1 MKFRC
6 RHPNTQR
13 GLRVWGGDS
22 EIHTADFF
30 FWNQGHAMEKSL
42 HGLFQ
47 SLLYQILRKIPSYI
61 PDTCGA
67 HPDYEEWEFSELKT
81 MLRKLMNKTGLSM
94 KFCFFIDGLDEY
106 DGDVQDVIDILK
118 LFSKSKHIKIC
129 ASSRPWPALETAFQD
144 SRKELIVQDFTRDD
158 MKIFVQDHVTDNPTF
173 QRLKKTEPRYQSL
186 VDEIATRAR
195 GVWLWVVLVTKDLK
209 TALAGNEDYDT
220 LKEILNGL
228 PPDLS
233 AYFKRIV
240 GHIRPVFR
248 KDMARA
254 FLIAI
259 TAASPIP
266 LYAMTFLD
274 KEWHQVPVKAV
285 TARQVD
291 DAYVKWKGR
300 IHNRCGDL
308 LLVRKYDDTNTL
320 FKYRLDFLHKTV
332 RDWLRENQLRTLQNE
347 LRVQPFN
354 AAYTLCELS
363 LCLLKVLPDPDF
375 RATSS
380 NIPSILGEIL
390 EYAHELKDGPQKYQA
405 GLFEILD
412 RIDWTNYAHAS
423 VAVPAHHHE
432 HWTSRARV
440 MIHTRAYNI
449 AGEADAMCNFLAF
462 AVQAGLVGYVRAK
475 LESRPELIK
484 KAGRPLLDYAL
495 FPRLQLHKEDHTS
508 TLEVTKIDVSMVQLL
523 LEKGAFPNDRSSSS
537 GHTAWGSFLLA
548 CSYFVTKSE
557 SIPDDHWATWLQTA
571 RLLIEHGAG
580 RDCFDPRGYRGFDRD
595 TTVPDLLRRIF
606 VDEAGTLICRI
617 DELER
622 QTSWMSWLTW
632 KFKFY

>member
-1 MKFRC
+1 M
-6 RHPNTQR
+6 Q
-13 GLRVWGGDS
+13 
-22 EIHTADFF
+22 
-30 FWNQGHAMEKSL
+30 KSL

-61 PDTCGA
+61 PETCGS
-67 HPDYEEWEFSELKT
+67 HPDCEGWEFSELKT
-81 MLRKLMNKTGLSM
+81 MLRKLLSKTSMSM

-118 LFSKSKHIKIC
+118 LFSESKHVKIC
-129 ASSRPWPALETAFQD
+129 ASSRPWPAFEAAFRD

-158 MKIFVQDHVTDNPTF
+158 MKTFLQDHVADNPTF
-173 QRLKKTEPRYQSL
+173 KRLKETEPRYQSL

-220 LKEILNGL
+220 LKKILDGL

-240 GHIRPVFR
+240 GHINPVFR
-248 KDMARA
+248 QDMARI
-254 FLIAI
+254 FLLAI

-274 KEWHQVPVKAV
+274 KQWHQVPVKPV
-285 TARQVD
+285 TASQVD
-291 DAYVKWKGR
+291 EVYIKWKGR

-308 LLVRKYDDTNTL
+308 LLVHKYDDTNTL
-320 FKYRLDFLHKTV
+320 FKYRLDFLHRTV
-332 RDWLRENQLRTLQNE
+332 RDWLRENQLRALHDE
-347 LRVQPFN
+347 LRSKTFN
-354 AAYTLCELS
+354 ASYTLCELS

-390 EYAHELKDGPQKYQA
+390 QYAHDLKESPQGYQS
-405 GLFEILD
+405 GLVEILD
-412 RIDWTNYAHAS
+412 RVDWTNCAHAS
-423 VAVPAHHHE
+423 VAIPAHHNE
-432 HWTSRARV
+432 HWTNRAIVV
-440 MIHTRAYNI
+440 MRTRAYHT
-449 AGEADAMCNFLAF
+449 AGAANEMCNFLEL

-475 LESRPELIK
+475 LESRPELIRQP
-484 KAGRPLLDYAL
+484 GRPLLSCAL
-495 FPRLQLHKEDHTS
+495 NSTLQLPNEDPTG
-508 TLEVTKIDVSMVQLL
+508 TRKAPNINVNMVQLL
-523 LEKGAFPNDRSSSS
+523 LEKGACPNDSWSS
-537 GHTAWGSFLLA
+537 WVEFLVV
-548 CSYFVTKSE
+548 CFNRVTESE
-557 SIPDDHWATWLQTA
+557 SIPDDLRESWLRTA

-580 RDCFDPRGYRGFDRD
+580 RDPSRFDPRNWRGLNRD
-595 TTVPDLLRRIF
+595 TTIPDLLRRIF
-606 VDEAGTLICRI
+606 VDEAEMLISRI

-632 KFKFY
+632 KFKS